1 MEIKFSFISK
11 PHMPTFIIAALML
24 GACIFLPWVTAG
36 IAGIIGSGTGDWG
49 ALSTIAAI
57 LAVVMAYISAPRIRS
72 LGLMVC
78 AVLAIVGAII
88 YIARL
93 NGATLGFGLIVEILI
108 ALGAIYIGFLD
119 YSKNK

>member
-1 MEIKFSFISK
+1 
-11 PHMPTFIIAALML
+11 MPTFFIGALML
-24 GACIFLPWVTAG
+24 GACIFLPWITAG
-36 IAGIIGSGTGDWG
+36 VAGLIGSGTGDWG
-49 ALSTIAAI
+49 AMSTLASI
-57 LAVVMAYISAPRIRS
+57 LAIVLAYVSAPKIRS

-93 NGATLGFGLIVEILI
+93 NGATLGFGLIVEMLL

-119 YSKNK
+119 YTKNK